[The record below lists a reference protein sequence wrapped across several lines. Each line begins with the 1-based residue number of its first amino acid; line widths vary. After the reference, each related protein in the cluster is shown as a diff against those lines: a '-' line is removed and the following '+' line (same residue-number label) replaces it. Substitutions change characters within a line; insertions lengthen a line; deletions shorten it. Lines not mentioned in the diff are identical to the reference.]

1 MDYLIT
7 IDKNLF
13 LAING
18 WHSQFFDKLMFWL
31 SEKYI
36 WAPLYAVL
44 LFMMWKVY
52 RKGFLVALP
61 LIALMVTITDQV
73 SVVLFKDIFERLRPC
88 HDPALEGLVR
98 IVRNHCG
105 GSYGFISSHASN
117 TFGVAIFAGMI
128 LKVRYKWVMPVL
140 LLWATIICYSRV
152 YLGVHFPGDVI
163 VGALVGAITGY
174 LIVLLFYWSVNKMK
188 LSSVGPT
195 SQDEKKK

>member
-1 MDYLIT
+1 
-7 IDKNLF
+7 
-13 LAING
+13 
-18 WHSQFFDKLMFWL
+18 MFWL